1 MCSEKF
7 LKNSIKLL
15 RIFPVMWQT
24 FFAQR
29 TLKRHSRSLQ
39 GHLDTQDTQT
49 LEHLRHLGTQ
59 KALWHSGTQG
69 IDHLGTQAFEALRF
83 SKGVSVLGHSRL
95 LGTWALR
102 HLGTWVLE
110 GHLGTQELRHSGT
123 WTLEAFEAVY

>member
-15 RIFPVMWQT
+15 RRFPVMWQT

-29 TLKRHSRSLQ
+29 ALKGHSRSFQ

-59 KALWHSGTQG
+59 KALWHSGSQG
-69 IDHLGTQAFEALRF
+69 IGHLGTQALEALRF
-83 SKGVSVLGHSRL
+83 SKGILVLGHSRHL
-95 LGTWALR
+95 DTWALR

-110 GHLGTQELRHSGT
+110 GHLSNQEFRHSGT
-123 WTLEAFEAVY
+123 WTLEGLEAVY